1 MRTNKDDGNNI
12 RSLYEK
18 LLESWNDNNAGK
30 FSKLFAD
37 DGNVIGFD
45 GSQMN
50 GRNQINDELNKVFVN
65 HKVSS
70 YVGIVREIRTLS
82 PTVFL
87 LRAVAGMVPQDKAE
101 IKADMNTIQ
110 TLVGQR
116 EHDEFLITLYQN
128 TPAAFHGRPELVK
141 QLTEELQKVV
151 NGKQTIR

>member
-1 MRTNKDDGNNI
+1 MHTNQNDENKI

-18 LLESWNDNNAGK
+18 LLESWNDNNAVE
-30 FSKLFAD
+30 FAKLFAI

-50 GRNQINDELNKVFVN
+50 GCNQINDELSKIFAN

-87 LRAVAGMVPQDKAE
+87 LRAVAGMVPQGKSE
-101 IKADMNTIQ
+101 IKPDVNTIQ
-110 TLVGQR
+110 TLVAQQ